1 MPLTLATSCS
11 LRAGG
16 EGLWKFCNLS
26 DPELVAGLLSDRHP
40 VDWWELGEPKE
51 RFERVIGASICAI
64 AADFVINLAEWI
76 ALLSGRRIAR
86 KRNAG

>member
-1 MPLTLATSCS
+1 MHALTLATSCS

-51 RFERVIGASICAI
+51 RFERVIGASICA
-64 AADFVINLAEWI
+64 
-76 ALLSGRRIAR
+76 SS
-86 KRNAG
+86 